1 MHIFEWLMEY
11 VHQPETPPTLDA
23 GSVVSILIS
32 ADFLQVRRPPPLPHT
47 PAPPPQIAPHP
58 TAGSTFPPQMESLVD
73 LCLRFVHDHGSEVV
87 RLPIDLGCLHEKLV
101 ARLADLHTADEL
113 ERLRDKKDKLQVTG
127 PCRYRPPSPHHHH
140 TSTSSPLPPSR
151 SPDCTHKLDALVRD
165 EGVLHKCT
173 YCQKLFTDAQA
184 ESEQCHKAPVRA
196 APPPQHTRLP
206 VHPPRFSRRPR
217 PPPSFR

>member
-1 MHIFEWLMEY
+1 
-11 VHQPETPPTLDA
+11 
-23 GSVVSILIS
+23 
-32 ADFLQVRRPPPLPHT
+32 
-47 PAPPPQIAPHP
+47 
-58 TAGSTFPPQMESLVD
+58 MESLVD

-101 ARLADLHTADEL
+101 ARLADLHSADEL
-113 ERLRDKKDKLQVTG
+113 ERLRDKKDKLQVTTG
-127 PCRYRPPSPHHHH
+127 CHCRYHPLLPHHHH
-140 TSTSSPLPPSR
+140 HHRLHLASPTPSLPQSR
-151 SPDCTHKLDALVRD
+151 LYAHKLDALVRD
-165 EGVLHKCT
+165 EGASLHKCT

-196 APPPQHTRLP
+196 PRRAAQHTRLP